1 MLKRLIVQLLFRL
14 LGNSQTYQAVNIEH
28 VNQWLASQK
37 QNVLFHEYWKLRDY
51 QILKTFG
58 TGLTG
63 DNNMIVFGQR
73 VEHLRLLA
81 EVDRAYKEK
90 EKVKRKIT
98 AQREAGIKINKKK
111 GGK

>member
-1 MLKRLIVQLLFRL
+1 MKKLIVRLLFWL
-14 LGNSQTYQAVNIEH
+14 LGDTNTYQAINKKQ
-28 VNQWLASQK
+28 VNQWLASQR

-73 VEHLRLLA
+73 VEHLRLLS
-81 EVDRAYKEK
+81 EVERAYSEKQKEK
-90 EKVKRKIT
+90 KRIS
-98 AQREAGIKINKKK
+98 AQREAGITIKKRRT
-111 GGK
+111 